1 MLARGPVLR
10 RVAHQSGLRGHGLGD
25 QAKAGRARYE
35 RARMA
40 DTPCWW
46 AIPAGTRAARQRSR
60 DCPSQRRRLDRTGDS
75 AEREQR
81 CQRFGYRT
89 RRPIKR
95 SGTSPRRPSCLE
107 PSSRNGRA
115 LVPPYAASQRSRPIG
130 NSRAPRPRRRAIA
143 AAQVAACTGVFQS
156 GLAKL
161 ERERRRLVAAEASV
175 VASLDGVAIGTSIRA
190 PTT

>member
-143 AAQVAACTGVFQS
+143 ESRLAPVCSRAGSPSWSGSGAAWLRLRHRSWQAWMGWRSALRS
-156 GLAKL
+156 GLRPRK
-161 ERERRRLVAAEASV
+161 
-175 VASLDGVAIGTSIRA
+175 
-190 PTT
+190 